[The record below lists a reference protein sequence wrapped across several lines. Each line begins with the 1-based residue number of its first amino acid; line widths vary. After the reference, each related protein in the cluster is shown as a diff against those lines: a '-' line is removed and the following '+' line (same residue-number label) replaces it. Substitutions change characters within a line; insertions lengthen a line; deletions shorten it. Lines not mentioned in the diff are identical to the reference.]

1 MTAQTARLLVDGNGQ
16 IIPNQYYDSV
26 TNSFIA
32 GAGGTGISVGG
43 SAVSSSNPLPVIT
56 YPNPRTS
63 AIESSIIG
71 KAFKAW
77 VTAPATA
84 AKYSAV
90 QIWNPTGSGVTL
102 VVTVVNG
109 YNSAGTMKWYP
120 ILNQVQLTGAAGFIQ
135 KMNPTGGAASFQIL
149 TEALNARTANDS
161 FGVTVSS
168 VTPNG
173 TGLLIGNEYYTIP
186 EGWGLRYEGETVN
199 VGMNLITMIVESAN
213 T

>member
-1 MTAQTARLLVDGNGQ
+1 MSISGFPRSVLSTLISQVINKLNTGLNLLV
-16 IIPNQYYDSV
+16 S
-26 TNSFIA
+26 
-32 GAGGTGISVGG
+32 GTE
-43 SAVSSSNPLPVIT
+43 VSSSNPLPVVT
-56 YPNPRTS
+56 YSNARTS
-63 AIESSIIG
+63 AIEASVSG

-90 QIWNPTGSGVTL
+90 QIWNPVGSGVTL
-102 VVTVVNG
+102 VLPQVQG

-120 ILNQVQLTGAAGFIQ
+120 LLNQVRLTGTTGFTQKLNPSGGAAG
-135 KMNPTGGAASFQIL
+135 FQIL

-168 VTPNG
+168 TTPNG
-173 TGLLIGNEYYTIP
+173 TGLQVSSEFYTIP

-199 VGMNLITMIVESAN
+199 IAMNFIAMVLESAN